1 MGGVIMN
8 KIAVIEAVAS
18 KTGLSKK
25 EAGMAVEAV
34 LDVISESLVKGETV
48 TFTGFGNFM
57 VSKRA
62 ARDGINPAT
71 KAKIKIP
78 AVIVPKFKAGKALK
92 EAVKK

>member
-1 MGGVIMN
+1 MN

-34 LDVISESLVKGETV
+34 LDVVSEALAKGESV

-78 AVIVPKFKAGKALK
+78 AVTVPKFKAGKALK